1 MSSVNSLFS
10 SECKFV
16 AGAAAFSQVPF
27 SRLPEVAFVG
37 RSNVGK
43 SSLINSLTGK
53 STARVSKTPGRTQQI
68 NFFSL
73 GNKISLVDLP
83 GYGYAAVSKQTRMQW
98 DELILGYLRSRKNL
112 RRIFLLIDSKLGI
125 KQNDAEIMEI
135 FDSLGLVYQIV
146 LTKSDKKSEGIENSV
161 AQILQFHP
169 SAFPKIISTSS
180 KNREGVKQ
188 LQAEIFQIICQ

>member
-1 MSSVNSLFS
+1 MSSISSLFS
-10 SECKFV
+10 SECKFI
-16 AGAAAFSQVPF
+16 AGAATFDQIPF

-53 STARVSKTPGRTQQI
+53 SCARVSKTPGRTQQI

-98 DELILGYLRSRKNL
+98 DDLILNYLRYRKNL
-112 RRIFLLIDSKLGI
+112 ARIFLLIDSKLGV
-125 KQNDAEIMEI
+125 KQNDEEIIKI
-135 FDSLGLVYQIV
+135 FDSLGLIFQIV
-146 LTKSDKKSEGIENSV
+146 LTKSDKKSSGIEESV
-161 AQILQFHP
+161 REIIELHP
-169 SAFPKIISTSS
+169 AAFPEVISTSS
-180 KNREGVKQ
+180 KKRNGVKKI
-188 LQAEIFQIICQ
+188 QAELYQLIS